1 MSLDLKESIENTL
14 KTFDRS
20 SLREAGIDL
29 FRSLGYES
37 KKTLRLKD
45 NTLAGFTKQF
55 SGAKKL
61 NHDRAMS
68 ANWKTIDVLFQ
79 LTDDEVRQGLGFG
92 QEDMFTSDGQVD
104 DTRIESYLFVAIEL
118 KAKDDGTNYTR
129 TDLSRITR
137 ALNHQDVFRVPILLL
152 FRHEGCLS
160 LAVINRRL
168 HKRDASRDV
177 LEKVT
182 LIKDITYADPLR
194 AHIEILH
201 DLALPKLYDEYK
213 FTGFVGLHQ
222 AWEKRLA
229 SYALNER
236 FYREIADWY
245 FDALQN
251 PKVVMPRTIAE
262 MSDDVERE
270 KARSLFFIRL
280 LTRLI
285 FCWFLQEKG
294 LVPRDLFRERRM
306 KELLKDASPSA
317 GTYYRAFLQNLF
329 FATLNQEQDKR
340 DWREKAEGN
349 ARFDKNVGITHLWR
363 FKDDL
368 RDPAALEALL
378 RERVPFVNGGLFDCL
393 DDQLAEP
400 KVFLDGFS
408 ERKTN
413 TLHVPNALF
422 FGKERTVDLSDVL
435 HDKRRSREKVS
446 GLINILSRYKFT
458 IEENTPLEEE
468 IALDPE
474 LLGKVFENLLASF
487 NEDTQTTARKAL
499 GAFYTPRAVVSY
511 MVDEALCSYL
521 GSKVSSV
528 DHDQLTTLMKA
539 HPDEYEAADHFT
551 PEEIKALVAAIGSVR
566 IIDHAAGSGAYPM
579 GALQRLVDLLQ
590 KLDPNNE
597 SWKRDRL
604 EEARRY
610 YESLRMANA
619 SDEELRQVEDRI
631 ADIEK
636 SFDTHYHELDYARKL
651 FLIENSIYGVDIQPV
666 ACQIAKLRF
675 FIAMIVD
682 QKVKRE
688 ARNLGV
694 RPMPNLET
702 KIVAANALI
711 SYDIPQLDLFSEN
724 AVEEKRK
731 DLLKIRHDH
740 FDARTPAKKR
750 KLREADKK
758 LRHEIAEILKEN
770 DFPVDEAEALAD
782 WDPYDQNGSAA
793 FFTPS
798 WMFGFKKDD
807 ALFDIVVANPP
818 YVRQE
823 KIKHLKPALKDHFR
837 TFVGTAD
844 LYVYFYERALQLLRP
859 GGAFSFITSNKW
871 YRSAYGEKLRA
882 TLANETTLHHVIDFG
897 DAEVFTAIAYP
908 TIVVGQKTPA
918 KKDHIFRSL
927 VWDPKTDK
935 AEIDHFARFYAEH
948 AVDSHQKDLMPDPHP
963 AKPKAWQF
971 IDSGSRKVLD
981 RIRKAGVPLGAFVH
995 NRFYYGIKTGLNEAF
1010 VVDRATRDRLI
1021 AEDPKCEA
1029 ILKPFLRGRDV
1040 KRWRIEYQNLWL
1052 ILIESSENKT
1062 HAWSGKEEA
1071 QAEKVFAKTYPSVY
1085 RFFHEGDIRERLIKR
1100 YDQGKYFWELRSCA
1114 YYEDFGR
1121 PKVVYPDIYEH
1132 QSFAYDDTGAF
1143 LANTCYFMPHETDAR
1158 ILTGLLNSAVVEWF
1172 YGQISNRIR
1181 GGYLRAFTDYMKQ
1194 VPIAKME
1201 KSQKRHIELLGSAA
1215 ATVSRWL
1222 EDRRSSGYGDG
1233 AGYGDGSGDG
1243 SGAGYGYGTGSGAGF
1258 SDGSGYGMGGPYEPT
1273 PRDTLMLGYFEQILN
1288 ALVYELYFP
1297 EDLHKKGLK
1306 IFDLVEKA
1314 ELPDIETLP
1323 EPKRL
1328 PTLRD
1333 TFERLYDLKHPLRGA
1348 LQTLRSLDVVRII
1361 EGDEGR

>member
-1 MSLDLKESIENTL
+1 
-14 KTFDRS
+14 
-20 SLREAGIDL
+20 
-29 FRSLGYES
+29 
-37 KKTLRLKD
+37 
-45 NTLAGFTKQF
+45 
-55 SGAKKL
+55 
-61 NHDRAMS
+61 MS

-104 DTRIESYLFVAIEL
+104 DQRIESYLFVAIEL
-118 KAKDDGTNYTR
+118 KPKDDGTNFTR

-137 ALNHQDVFRVPILLL
+137 ALNHQDVFRVPIMLL
-152 FRHEGCLS
+152 FRHGDCLS

-182 LIKDITYADPLR
+182 LIKDIAFADPLR

-262 MSDDVERE
+262 MTDEVERD

-306 KELLKDASPSA
+306 KEILKDASPTA

-340 DWREKAEGN
+340 DWREKAEGS
-349 ARFDKNVGITHLWR
+349 ARYDKNVGITHLWR
-363 FKDDL
+363 FKEDL

-378 RERVPFVNGGLFDCL
+378 RDRVPFVNGGLFDCL

-413 TLHVPNALF
+413 TLHIPNALF

-521 GSKVSSV
+521 GSKVPSV
-528 DHDQLTTLMKA
+528 DHDQLTHLMKA
-539 HPDEYEAADHFT
+539 HPDEYEAAEHFT

-619 SDEELRQVEDRI
+619 SDEELRQVEERI

-688 ARNLGV
+688 AKNLGV

-702 KIVAANALI
+702 KIVAANALLPI
-711 SYDIPQLDLFSEN
+711 DTSEGEHYDFFAGSIQKYR
-724 AVEEKRK
+724 EE
-731 DLLKIRHDH
+731 LLKVRHDH
-740 FDARTPAKKR
+740 FDARTPAKKA
-750 KLREADKK
+750 KLRKRDAELRKAIADELESGGLPSEKALK
-758 LRHEIAEILKEN
+758 LAS
-770 DFPVDEAEALAD
+770 
-782 WDPYDQNGSAA
+782 WDPYDQNGHADY
-793 FFTPS
+793 FDPS
-798 WMFGFKKDD
+798 WMFGFKRDD
-807 ALFDIVVANPP
+807 ALFDIVIGNPP
-818 YVRQE
+818 FGADLSAVE
-823 KIKHLKPALKDHFR
+823 KDILKDRFSHLVERIRNSF
-837 TFVGTAD
+837 
-844 LYVYFYERALQLLRP
+844 LYFIGSGYELLRP
-859 GGAFSFITSNKW
+859 SGTLSLVLPNEFLFQIYMTKARRFFLKNATYRYAINMGDHVFKAVVPTCLVGISRPPCNAKRIKIADLRKFKYEDVARHLSEQDFSDISSEHLETSPGTSFNFDVVGAKMISHLTARGEQLESFCEEVANGISTSHDKVYILDVKDAKN
-871 YRSAYGEKLRA
+871 RKL
-882 TLANETTLHHVIDFG
+882 ETTAL
-897 DAEVFTAIAYP
+897 EP
-908 TIVVGQKTPA
+908 
-918 KKDHIFRSL
+918 
-927 VWDPKTDK
+927 
-935 AEIDHFARFYAEH
+935 
-948 AVDSHQKDLMPDPHP
+948 
-963 AKPKAWQF
+963 
-971 IDSGSRKVLD
+971 
-981 RIRKAGVPLGAFVH
+981 
-995 NRFYYGIKTGLNEAF
+995 
-1010 VVDRATRDRLI
+1010 
-1021 AEDPKCEA
+1021 C
-1029 ILKPFLRGRDV
+1029 LRGG
-1040 KRWRIEYQNLWL
+1040 Q
-1052 ILIESSENKT
+1052 
-1062 HAWSGKEEA
+1062 
-1071 QAEKVFAKTYPSVY
+1071 
-1085 RFFHEGDIRERLIKR
+1085 IKR
-1100 YDQGKYFWELRSCA
+1100 YYCPSASEDVLIYITGDTEIRNVPMCMRYLEGFKKELISKSVEKKQGIRDWHVLFRPRNRELFKAPKLLLRQTGDSIVAAVDPSVGFYCIDSLNVVQLKEKYRDLR
-1114 YYEDFGR
+1114 
-1121 PKVVYPDIYEH
+1121 
-1132 QSFAYDDTGAF
+1132 
-1143 LANTCYFMPHETDAR
+1143 
-1158 ILTGLLNSAVVEWF
+1158 
-1172 YGQISNRIR
+1172 
-1181 GGYLRAFTDYMKQ
+1181 
-1194 VPIAKME
+1194 
-1201 KSQKRHIELLGSAA
+1201 
-1215 ATVSRWL
+1215 
-1222 EDRRSSGYGDG
+1222 
-1233 AGYGDGSGDG
+1233 
-1243 SGAGYGYGTGSGAGF
+1243 
-1258 SDGSGYGMGGPYEPT
+1258 PT
-1273 PRDTLMLGYFEQILN
+1273 PFDPRRVILC
-1288 ALVYELYFP
+1288 
-1297 EDLHKKGLK
+1297 
-1306 IFDLVEKA
+1306 
-1314 ELPDIETLP
+1314 
-1323 EPKRL
+1323 
-1328 PTLRD
+1328 
-1333 TFERLYDLKHPLRGA
+1333 
-1348 LQTLRSLDVVRII
+1348 S
-1361 EGDEGR
+1361 